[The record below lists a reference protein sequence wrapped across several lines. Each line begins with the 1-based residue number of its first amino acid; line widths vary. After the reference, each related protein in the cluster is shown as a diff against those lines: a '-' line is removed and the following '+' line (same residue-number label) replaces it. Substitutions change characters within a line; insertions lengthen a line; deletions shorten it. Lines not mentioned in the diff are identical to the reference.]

1 MCTLSAYMLEEFC
14 RYCALQRDQGPLA
27 LLLIYLK
34 RKGGW
39 VQLNV
44 LWKDLGPS
52 SGGPFWNQT
61 TLLNKLDKLERLEII
76 SLERRVLPSSR
87 LEEKKK
93 TNTFYRIN
101 PGSPLTPHIFSMLRI
116 RKDDGEKFSSELVEK
131 PLDHLNEIASRSS
144 KGDHS
149 TKRELE
155 VALELISEVFGI
167 DGDDAQEMIRQRMV
181 ARGLIK
187 VAEPEISDGQ
197 ANLEGAKKESDGTD
211 SEGARS
217 AKSEN
222 SKKGGKASTRKRSRK
237 TKKENMDA
245 QD

>member
-1 MCTLSAYMLEEFC
+1 MLEEFC
-14 RYCALQRDQGPLA
+14 RYCALQRDQAPLA

-34 RKGGW
+34 RKGGF

-61 TLLNKLDKLERLEII
+61 TLLNKLDKLERLEVIC
-76 SLERRVLPSSR
+76 LERRVLPSSR
-87 LEEKKK
+87 LEDKKK

-101 PGSPLTPHIFSMLRI
+101 PGSPLTPHIFSMLQI
-116 RKDDGEKFSSELVEK
+116 RKDEGEKFSSELVEK

-167 DGDDAQEMIRQRMV
+167 EGDDAQEMIRQRMV

-187 VAEPEISDGQ
+187 VAEPEDADTQ
-197 ANLEGAKKESDGTD
+197 AGLEGAKEESVNKGADG
-211 SEGARS
+211 EGARS
-217 AKSEN
+217 AKTEK
-222 SKKGGKASTRKRSRK
+222 SKKGGKSGTRKRSRK
-237 TKKENMDA
+237 AKKETVDSQA
-245 QD
+245 